1 MISELTFS
9 RKFTSYWNQLLPN
22 ANNFIRI
29 VNGSLIDD
37 VYPPLMKM
45 GKRKIMFLLMSV
57 VLICMLQYITIL
69 LASNYFC
76 RMIFFTPQNSRE
88 L

>member
-37 VYPPLMKM
+37 VYAPSMKREK
-45 GKRKIMFLLMSV
+45 GK
-57 VLICMLQYITIL
+57 
-69 LASNYFC
+69 
-76 RMIFFTPQNSRE
+76 
-88 L
+88 